1 MRESLIRS
9 YKLASLEKVLSVILL
24 ILGGGMLYMIHI
36 STWFSSTKSVINN
49 PGFFPQIVAI
59 GFLMMCAVLFVS
71 SMKKERNETVTIN
84 WFGVLIVFV
93 WLGFAVLCSTL
104 GFILSGIIVLF
115 ATFLLFGAKNKKAI
129 ILTSILAPTVLY
141 LMLGVMLGVKLPTLF
156 L

>member
-9 YKLASLEKVLSVILL
+9 YKLASLEKVLSLILL
-24 ILGGGMLYMIHI
+24 ILGGGMLYMIHT
-36 STWFSSTKSVINN
+36 STWFSSAKSVINN

-59 GFLMMCAVLFVS
+59 GFLVMCAVLFVS
-71 SMKKERNETVTIN
+71 SMKKERNETVTN

-115 ATFLLFGAKNKKAI
+115 ATLLLFGAKNKKAI